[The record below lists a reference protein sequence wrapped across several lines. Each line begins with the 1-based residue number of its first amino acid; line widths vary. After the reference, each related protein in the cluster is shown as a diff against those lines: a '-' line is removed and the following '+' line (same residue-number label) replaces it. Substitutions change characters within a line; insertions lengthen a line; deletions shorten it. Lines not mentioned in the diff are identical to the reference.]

1 MIEHYQDGDVLDY
14 TPVSDVAIGVG
25 VVVGS
30 ILGITVR
37 SIAANEKGA
46 LSIAGV
52 KKMLK
57 TGGAHAFTQGEH
69 VYFDESEQLATDS
82 TDGGANILCGVAAYA
97 ATAAATYVYVRL
109 QPQGA

>member
-1 MIEHYQDGDVLDY
+1 MIEFYQESGVLDY
-14 TPVSDVAIGVG
+14 TPVSAVAVGVG
-25 VVVGS
+25 VVIGS
-30 ILGITVR
+30 VLGITKH
-37 SIAANEKGA
+37 SIEAGERGSLAVEGVFK
-46 LSIAGV
+46 IA
-52 KKMLK
+52 K

-82 TDGGANILCGVAAYA
+82 NDGGANIIAGVAAYA